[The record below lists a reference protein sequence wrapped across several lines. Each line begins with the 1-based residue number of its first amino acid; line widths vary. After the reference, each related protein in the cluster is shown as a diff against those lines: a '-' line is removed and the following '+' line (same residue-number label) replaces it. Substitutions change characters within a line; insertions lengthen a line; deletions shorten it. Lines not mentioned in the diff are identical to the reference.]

1 MASKERIASLP
12 NVPTSAEAGL
22 PGFEFSSWFSLMA
35 PSGTP
40 TQIIKRLNEETR
52 KALMDREVLDVI
64 ALQGQEA
71 SANSPEEMASFLE
84 SDIAKWSRVMKSTNF
99 KIEQ

>member
-1 MASKERIASLP
+1 
-12 NVPTSAEAGL
+12 VPTSAEAGL

-35 PSGTP
+35 PAGTP
-40 TQIIKRLNEETR
+40 SPVIKRLNEETR
-52 KALMDREVLDVI
+52 KALMDKEVLDVI

-71 SANSPEEMASFLE
+71 SGNTPEEMAAFLE

-99 KIEQ
+99 KVE